1 MSKQNF
7 MDRLL
12 DGVAVEWKAR
22 IMKPQNT
29 RNTRTGNNGKWTSVF
44 LVSSVVK
51 NLPGVDE

>member
-1 MSKQNF
+1 MSNVNF
-7 MDRLL
+7 MENLL
-12 DGVAVEWKAR
+12 DGVEVEWKAR